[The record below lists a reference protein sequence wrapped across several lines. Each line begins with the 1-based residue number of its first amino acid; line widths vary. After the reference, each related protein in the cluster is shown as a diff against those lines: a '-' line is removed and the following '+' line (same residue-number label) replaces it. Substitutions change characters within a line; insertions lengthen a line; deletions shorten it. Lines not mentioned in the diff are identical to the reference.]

1 MPGQKHVAVKRE
13 PMDLPEQRPS
23 RRPNVKTTILV
34 ADDDAAILTLLAE
47 LLRQHE
53 FHVVTACDGAQA
65 LDRAREHANQID
77 LLLTD
82 FEMPHM
88 NGVQLADAI
97 RQFQPRIG
105 VVLMSGSDN
114 LEAASVACS
123 TFLSKP
129 FTPRVLLET
138 ITGLL
143 GDNI

>member
-1 MPGQKHVAVKRE
+1 M
-13 PMDLPEQRPS
+13 
-23 RRPNVKTTILV
+23 
-34 ADDDAAILTLLAE
+34 LAE
-47 LLRQHE
+47 LLRQNE

-82 FEMPHM
+82 FDMPHL
-88 NGVQLADAI
+88 NGVQLAAAI

-105 VVLMSGSDN
+105 VVLMSGSHN

-143 GDNI
+143 GDSQVNNV

>member
-1 MPGQKHVAVKRE
+1 
-13 PMDLPEQRPS
+13 MDLPELRPS
-23 RRPNVKTTILV
+23 HQPNLKTTILV

-47 LLRQHE
+47 LLSQNE

-65 LDRAREHANQID
+65 LDRAREHADQLD

-82 FEMPHM
+82 FDMPHM
-88 NGVQLADAI
+88 NGVQLAAAI

-105 VVLMSGSDN
+105 VVLMSGSHS

-129 FTPRVLLET
+129 FSPRILLET
-138 ITGLL
+138 IAGLL
-143 GDNI
+143 DDSQGNTL